1 MLTCPTVVDRPLR
14 TPRRSRMNAHASDPA
29 LRRFHNW
36 ALGDYRGQVSCRGTL
51 IRVITLAFARA
62 GRMAAPPG
70 PHGWRSPEFEI
81 LTDQ

>member
-36 ALGDYRGQVSCRGTL
+36 ALGDYADKSH
-51 IRVITLAFARA
+51 AA
-62 GRMAAPPG
+62 GR
-70 PHGWRSPEFEI
+70 
-81 LTDQ
+81 